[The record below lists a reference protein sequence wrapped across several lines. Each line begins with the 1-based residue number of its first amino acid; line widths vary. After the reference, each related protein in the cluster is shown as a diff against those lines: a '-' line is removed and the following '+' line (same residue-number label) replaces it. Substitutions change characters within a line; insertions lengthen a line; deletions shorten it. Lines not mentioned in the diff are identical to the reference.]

1 MKSIFDPT
9 FRYTPS
15 YSTDLRKTFARI
27 RHEKRRSEQPARA
40 PTAGA
45 NVTVLD
51 VGERRSAA
59 GPRGGRRG

>member
-15 YSTDLRKTFARI
+15 YSTDLRKTFARL
-27 RHEKRRSEQPARA
+27 RLERRRSDKPARVPA
-40 PTAGA
+40 AGA

-51 VGERRSAA
+51 VGERRGGVA
-59 GPRGGRRG
+59 PRAGGRG